1 MMDQEEL
8 INAYLDGRLDPKDQK
23 LLEEMISQ
31 NPEYRSEIEAH
42 RKVKVA
48 ITLSERE
55 NLKSFLSTLQ
65 QAKSSKKTAWK
76 SWTISGIAAST
87 LVLIGYFLWTTLSMS
102 PGEKLYTR
110 HFELYPNLV
119 APTTRGDQSED
130 LKAKAFLAYD
140 NGEYELAAA
149 RFEEL
154 KSQPD
159 SEYALLYLGICHL
172 ELGRPEKAIPNL
184 LLISGN
190 PTSPSREVAAWYAA
204 LGYFK
209 LNMLDKGKTQLEIT
223 SATANAFQKEAQEIL
238 KML

>member
-1 MMDQEEL
+1 MDQEEL

-23 LLEEMISQ
+23 LLEDMIAQ
-31 NPEYRSEIEAH
+31 NPEYRSEVEAH
-42 RKVKVA
+42 RKVKAA
-48 ITLSERE
+48 ITLAERE
-55 NLKSFLSTLQ
+55 NLKSFLDTLQ
-65 QAKSSKKTAWK
+65 PAESTNKSAWK
-76 SWTISGIAAST
+76 SWTLSGVAAST
-87 LVLIGYFLWTTLSMS
+87 LVLVGYFLWTTLSMS

-119 APTTRGDQSED
+119 APTTRGVQTED

-140 NGEYELAAA
+140 NGEFELAAA

-154 KSQPD
+154 KSQPN

-184 LLISGN
+184 LLISAN
-190 PTSPSREVAAWYAA
+190 PNSPSQEVAAWYAA

-209 LNMLDKGKTQLEIT
+209 LNMLDKGKAQLEVT
-223 SATANAFQKEAQEIL
+223 AATANAFQKEAQEIL